1 MSCLLHCS
9 FFTKAADN
17 IPHPWEGTWVQ
28 LQERL
33 AHTYNPRRG
42 TTGDEAKKTLP
53 AVSGTRFREGTL
65 RARVNAVDLSLLIM
79 DFDNA
84 AEEPIPGECWPDA
97 RTGEPSNRPKLR
109 KVRIDLPVT
118 FDEVQRI
125 LQAAKVASCTW
136 TTWSNRPD
144 WPKFRVVVPLAH
156 AVPAELWGA
165 ATEWALKHLGIDPFR
180 SGLDLP
186 VLRDIA
192 RLNFL
197 PGAVDP
203 TTIRRAATKGR
214 PLAIPLNQL
223 GPATLPV
230 LPVSPWQAEIQAI
243 RKAELKAGEYWFQSY
258 IKPDGRGVD
267 FKTLDLAALLER
279 WGIVVGLPQA
289 YRSGTKWRCHCPLAH
304 EHSGGVDD
312 DCAVVIQSPD
322 QWPSFHCAHSHH
334 AHLGL
339 RDVIELFWGRP

>member
-1 MSCLLHCS
+1 MHSLRCS
-9 FFTKAADN
+9 FFNKAADN
-17 IPHPWEGTWVQ
+17 LPQPWEGTFAE
-28 LQERL
+28 LREIL
-33 AHTYNPRRG
+33 GCTNFPRTG
-42 TTGDEAKKTLP
+42 TTGDEAKKSLP
-53 AVSGTRFREGTL
+53 AISGTRFKEGTP
-65 RARVNAVDLSLLIM
+65 RARANAVDLGIMAM

-84 AEEPIPGECWPDA
+84 TEEPIPGEYWPDT
-97 RTGEPSNRPKLR
+97 RTGEPSKRPKLR
-109 KVRIDLPVT
+109 KRMIDHPVT
-118 FDEVQRI
+118 MDEVLKALHDAR
-125 LQAAKVASCTW
+125 VSCYAW

-144 WPKFRVVVPLAH
+144 WPKFRVVLPLAH

-165 ATEWALKHLGIDPFR
+165 ATEWALKHLGLDPFR

-186 VLRDIA
+186 VLRDVA

-197 PGAVDP
+197 PGAPDASS
-203 TTIRRAATKGR
+203 IRRAETKGR
-214 PLAIPLNQL
+214 PLSIPLNRL
-223 GPATLPV
+223 KPATVPA

-243 RKAELKAGEYWFQSY
+243 RKAELEAGEYWFQSY

-267 FKTLDLAALLER
+267 FKMLDLAALLER

-304 EHSGGVDD
+304 EHTGGVDD
-312 DCAVVIQSPD
+312 DCAVVIQTPE